1 MKKISSV
8 LILASSLFLSGCY
21 SVFSGGTGGKIVD
34 AESTS
39 NPKSGIAFVDIYAYT
54 DEDERDADFDSWQE
68 GTTFSPSDTYYGHT
82 TSDNDGSFVLSN
94 IVWKEAKPDFG
105 RDADYTKIYLLY
117 YHENYGLT
125 KDQTLLISDSTS
137 DTVYAE
143 LTAIRKT
150 SVLNINLYDVTS
162 SNQTANDV
170 LVTITVPQA
179 TDTINAAAKVY
190 KQSITGNGNVTISY
204 PRWKTKEDK
213 ENQIEYYPEISIS
226 YYQNADE
233 ITWKAC
239 ANADNDA
246 KDYSFLEDNFSLK
259 KTVRNTPYNISLY
272 GKASRINFPAIN
284 GTYGDTSLE
293 ANDGK
298 IIKMMA
304 KDSAGAYTIDCGET
318 TTYAQTVGT
327 SSNQT
332 HGNFSNLGNGYY
344 WTDNTYTGKYS
355 TIDVKLFAEGSQES
369 DGSQAGVTQTLR
381 SDTASYNITIAQ

>member
-54 DEDERDADFDSWQE
+54 DEDERNADFDSWQE

-94 IVWKEAKPDFG
+94 IVWKETKPDFG

-226 YYQNADE
+226 YFQNADE

-298 IIKMMA
+298 IIKMLA

-344 WTDNTYTGKYS
+344 WTDSTYTGKYS
-355 TIDVKLFAEGSQES
+355 TIDVKLFTEGSQES